1 MCYNEFMKISDV
13 NKKYKNKWVLAEV
26 LKQDKLNQPVDVKP
40 IMASKDRD
48 EIYDK
53 IATLPRGEDKLY
65 TSLFTGKMTGVYIFY
80 VNTKA

>member
-1 MCYNEFMKISDV
+1 MKISEV

-26 LKQDKLNQPVDVKP
+26 LKEGESGEPLEVKP

-53 IATLPRGEDKLY
+53 IATLPRSQDKLY

-80 VNTKA
+80 VNIKA